1 MGAMKVRDI
10 MVADVATVG
19 PRMPLK
25 WVAAVLLERNIT
37 GVPVV
42 NDAGRVVGV
51 VSETDILQKELG
63 ADSATHRHGG
73 RFKRR
78 NGGRVPKKVEA
89 RDAGEAMSAPALAV
103 RPTATVT
110 EAATLMVER
119 HVNRLVVIDDGEVVG
134 PVGDGPLVGI
144 VTRADLVRA
153 FARHDTEVAAEIAEL
168 MVRELAIPPWSVTVD
183 VRGGEVALTGHVD
196 ARSTVEILAMRVRA
210 VPGVVSVISNVSW
223 RVEEPA
229 TA

>member
-1 MGAMKVRDI
+1 
-10 MVADVATVG
+10 
-19 PRMPLK
+19 
-25 WVAAVLLERNIT
+25 
-37 GVPVV
+37 
-42 NDAGRVVGV
+42 
-51 VSETDILQKELG
+51 
-63 ADSATHRHGG
+63 
-73 RFKRR
+73 
-78 NGGRVPKKVEA
+78 
-89 RDAGEAMSAPALAV
+89 
-103 RPTATVT
+103 
-110 EAATLMVER
+110 
-119 HVNRLVVIDDGEVVG
+119 
-134 PVGDGPLVGI
+134 VGDGPLVGI